1 MLMKQVQKNEKGHQW
16 MLIFTFIYGN
26 PVSTSHLCFLKIHS
40 IPHYGYQPN
49 ENITLEAKERLKI
62 SKANSKGII
71 LFHRFPFLKV
81 DKLFVNLMP
90 IFRNNPMSFYAFIS
104 LFFCIMGLSEFMHS
118 FKFTDVLYSSKKRL
132 SMHNIKFD
140 IYINDVSCK

>member
-16 MLIFTFIYGN
+16 MVDFY
-26 PVSTSHLCFLKIHS
+26 VHLWQPSVNLAFMLLKIHS

-49 ENITLEAKERLKI
+49 ENITLEVKEKLKI

-104 LFFCIMGLSEFMHS
+104 LFFYIMGLSEFMHS